1 VLQEYHAALSEAL
14 ESLGYSQKLI
24 SVEEL
29 QADYDSKAMLGVIY
43 ACTLLPFV
51 LLDPHSEWDIDASM
65 QDDAPPTGVTYSQTY
80 KMTLKRMLPM
90 FEKQGVF
97 RQM

>member
-14 ESLGYSQKLI
+14 EGLGYSQKLI

-29 QADYDSKAMLGVIY
+29 QAEYDSKAMLGVIY
-43 ACTLLPFV
+43 ACALLPLV
-51 LLDPHSEWDIDASM
+51 LLDPHSEWDFDASL
-65 QDDAPPTGVTYSQTY
+65 QDDAPPTAVTYSQTY
-80 KMTLKRMLPM
+80 KMALKRMLHM